1 MENLVMEIL
10 TVSRMK
16 SSGFSLQPEAIRL
29 TDFAAGIL
37 DSHGEL
43 LNEKG
48 IDVAVTRSSFRRING
63 FLPRYSAISSAMP
76 AITPRPGK
84 RSAFRSPK
92 LMTLWDFPLK
102 IQESIFLRRRFRDCL
117 NHLQGGSRHVTGRQA
132 EAVWG
137 FLLCGWC
144 WSCIIFLTGWKIQT
158 TASDLVLY
166 LPCREICVICRC
178 FNLSLLDK
186 TIPIS
191 YYTIN

>member
-1 MENLVMEIL
+1 M
-10 TVSRMK
+10 SRMK

-48 IDVAVTRSSFRRING
+48 IDVVMEADGSDPLIIQADKRLFAKVLSNLISNACHYSPAGEEIRIQIAKADDAVGFSIENTGVHIPEEEIPGLFEPFTR
-63 FLPRYSAISSAMP
+63 
-76 AITPRPGK
+76 
-84 RSAFRSPK
+84 
-92 LMTLWDFPLK
+92 
-102 IQESIFLRRRFRDCL
+102 
-117 NHLQGGSRHVTGRQA
+117 GSRHVTGRQA

>member
-48 IDVAVTRSSFRRING
+48 IDVVMEADGSDPLIIQADKRL
-63 FLPRYSAISSAMP
+63 LPRYSAISSAMP

-117 NHLQGGSRHVTGRQA
+117 NHLQGGAVT
-132 EAVWG
+132 
-137 FLLCGWC
+137 
-144 WSCIIFLTGWKIQT
+144 
-158 TASDLVLY
+158 
-166 LPCREICVICRC
+166 
-178 FNLSLLDK
+178 
-186 TIPIS
+186 
-191 YYTIN
+191 